1 MSEKRYTEL
10 RQDGRVLVGT
20 AIKYGDVATLPWGKE
35 KFEPGA
41 FGPVVHA
48 DVILNSQHD
57 RQTPL
62 ARTGGGGLT
71 LSDSPSALIIRAD
84 LPDTQAANDV
94 LELVR
99 KKVLRGLSIEFKAT
113 QERNENDL
121 RIIERADLSGCA
133 VVDSG
138 AYPGSSVDAR
148 ARKKRKRSGRTVRA
162 EIPVG
167 KPLSC
172 ECVPQ
177 GSTHIEF
184 SSEAVDN
191 IFNEKLFEKGSKQI
205 VAAYLEN
212 YSSPLASTSRGTLR
226 GAIKGT
232 GLKGR
237 RPVVEID
244 IPDSQAG
251 RDLIA
256 AWESSGI
263 IVRPFLA
270 DIEGELVNG
279 VQKVKNARLRALIV
293 SATDAREGWPEPE
306 IIATSGAVM
315 NTPKARHRFPLWL

>member
-1 MSEKRYTEL
+1 MSENRFTEL
-10 RQDGRVLVGT
+10 RQQGRTLTGT
-20 AIKYGDVATLPWGKE
+20 AIKYGDIAVMPWGKE

-41 FGPVVHA
+41 FGSMVHA

-57 RQTPL
+57 RSTPL

-99 KKVLRGLSIEFKAT
+99 RKVLRGLSIEFKAT
-113 QERNENDL
+113 AERQENDL
-121 RIIERADLSGCA
+121 RIIERADLFGCA
-133 VVDSG
+133 VVDKP
-138 AYPGSSVDAR
+138 AYPQASIAAR
-148 ARKKRKRSGRTVRA
+148 AKKGRKRSGRTVRA
-162 EIPVG
+162 EIPIG

-172 ECVPQ
+172 ECAPQ

-263 IVRPFLA
+263 IVRPFIA
-270 DIEGELVNG
+270 DVQGEIVDG
-279 VQKVKNARLRALIV
+279 VQKVTDARLRALIV
-293 SATDAREGWPEPE
+293 SSTDAREGWPSPE
-306 IIATSGAVM
+306 IIATPAVAVE
-315 NTPKARHRFPLWL
+315 TSRARPGRRIWL